1 MKNYRKLMVAICV
14 IVILCSMAMALFGCI
29 DDVSKQFDL
38 SEEKIYWKGS
48 IDDNFKD
55 DRVCIVFKRTDT
67 YPQLKISD
75 FKFSNG
81 ARIEYDDLRPH
92 NTTDANYLARYRQ
105 MATIYLKDTGKD
117 KVVEAVEYLQTLDF
131 IKCVEPDMIFEPM
144 DDVVVTG

>member
-1 MKNYRKLMVAICV
+1 MRRIFIMAIIIIICACCFV
-14 IVILCSMAMALFGCI
+14 GCR
-29 DDVSKQFDL
+29 DNVSKQFDL

-55 DRVCIVFKRTDT
+55 DRVCIIFKKTET

-92 NTTDANYLARYRQ
+92 NTTDVNYLARYRQ

>member
-1 MKNYRKLMVAICV
+1 MRRIFIMAIIIIICACCFV
-14 IVILCSMAMALFGCI
+14 GCR
-29 DDVSKQFDL
+29 DNVYKQFDL

-55 DRVCIVFKRTDT
+55 DRVCIVFKKTET
-67 YPQLKISD
+67 YPQLKIRD

-92 NTTDANYLARYRQ
+92 NMTDANYLARYRQ

>member
-1 MKNYRKLMVAICV
+1 MRRIFIIAIIIIFCACCFV
-14 IVILCSMAMALFGCI
+14 GCR
-29 DDVSKQFDL
+29 DYVSKQFDL

-55 DRVCIVFKRTDT
+55 DRVCIIFKRTDT

-92 NTTDANYLARYRQ
+92 NMTDANYLARYRQ

-144 DDVVVTG
+144 DDVAVSG